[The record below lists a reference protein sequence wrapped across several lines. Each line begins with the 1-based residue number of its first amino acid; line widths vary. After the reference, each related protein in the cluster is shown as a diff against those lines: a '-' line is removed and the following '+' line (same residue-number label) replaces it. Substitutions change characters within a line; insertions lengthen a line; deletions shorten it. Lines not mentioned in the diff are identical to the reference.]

1 MKKAVHNNIRCWE
14 TQGQQMNSIIVLKKS
29 ASLLAAIFD
38 FTIEIFYFSSQITLD
53 GHLF

>member
-1 MKKAVHNNIRCWE
+1 
-14 TQGQQMNSIIVLKKS
+14 MNSITVLKKS

-38 FTIEIFYFSSQITLD
+38 FKIEIIYFSSQIMLD